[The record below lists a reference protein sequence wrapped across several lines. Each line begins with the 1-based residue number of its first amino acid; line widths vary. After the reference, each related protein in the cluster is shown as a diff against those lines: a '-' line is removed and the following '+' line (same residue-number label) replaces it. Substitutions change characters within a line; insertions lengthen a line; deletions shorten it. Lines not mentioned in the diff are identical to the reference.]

1 MPTDPANEPSPTLE
15 QAPESG
21 GGTGLVDCPC
31 AGDDCG
37 QREPTGLHPPPI
49 VMRTERFI
57 TAAVLSLGVT
67 LPASVTA
74 QRPFKVYISVDME
87 GIAGVV
93 TGDQLGP
100 SGFEYGRAREFMT
113 AEALAAIAGAREAG
127 ATEIVV
133 SDSHGN
139 GESLL
144 IDQFPDDVRIVRS
157 WPRPLMM
164 MEGIDSTFA
173 AAIFIGYHA
182 STTSPAG
189 VRAHTISSANL
200 ASVSL
205 NGVAMPEAGIN
216 AAIAGRFGVP
226 VVFISGDDVAVDE
239 TRKLLGDVEGAVVK
253 RAISFHSASTM
264 PPKAAQQLI
273 RGRVKAAL
281 DRRSAF
287 KPYFVRPPIALDV
300 VFKNYRRAEML
311 AYLSIVTRT
320 ASHAI
325 RFSGR
330 DMIEVSRFLEFIG
343 TYEPGLSP

>member
-1 MPTDPANEPSPTLE
+1 MRQLFCVATARRALRSRLIPAAIALALSVS
-15 QAPESG
+15 A
-21 GGTGLVDCPC
+21 
-31 AGDDCG
+31 
-37 QREPTGLHPPPI
+37 R
-49 VMRTERFI
+49 
-57 TAAVLSLGVT
+57 AAF
-67 LPASVTA
+67 A
-74 QRPFKVYISVDME
+74 QRPLKVYISVDME

-100 SGFEYGRAREFMT
+100 TGFEYGRAREFMT
-113 AEALAAIAGAREAG
+113 AEALAAVAGARDAG

-164 MEGIDSTFA
+164 MEGIDSTFT

-216 AAIAGRFGVP
+216 AAIAGRFGIP

-239 TRKLLGDVEGAVVK
+239 TRRLLGDVEGAVVK
-253 RAISFHSASTM
+253 RAISFHAASTM
-264 PPKAAQQLI
+264 TPKAAQQLI
-273 RGRVKAAL
+273 RSRVKAAL

-287 KPYFVRPPIALDV
+287 KPYVVRAPVTLDV
-300 VFKNYRRAEML
+300 VFKNYRPAEML
-311 AYLSIVTRT
+311 SYLSIVQRT
-320 ASHAI
+320 TSHAI
-325 RFSGR
+325 RFIGR
-330 DMIEVSRFLEFIG
+330 DMVEVSRFLEFIG
-343 TYEPGLSP
+343 SYEPGLTP

>member
-1 MPTDPANEPSPTLE
+1 MSQSHYATFARLSRAALLTCALCGVLPSLT
-15 QAPESG
+15 S
-21 GGTGLVDCPC
+21 
-31 AGDDCG
+31 
-37 QREPTGLHPPPI
+37 
-49 VMRTERFI
+49 
-57 TAAVLSLGVT
+57 
-67 LPASVTA
+67 A
-74 QRPFKVYISVDME
+74 QRPLKVYISVDME

-100 SGFEYGRAREFMT
+100 TGFEYGRAREFMT
-113 AEALAAIAGAREAG
+113 AEALAAIAGARDAG

-157 WPRPLMM
+157 WPRPLML

-189 VRAHTISSANL
+189 VRAHTISSANY

-239 TRKLLGDVEGAVVK
+239 TRRLLGDVEGAVVK
-253 RAISFHSASTM
+253 RAISFHAASTM
-264 PPKAAQQLI
+264 TPKAAQALI
-273 RGRVKAAL
+273 RAHVKTAL

-287 KPYFVRPPIALDV
+287 KPYVVRAPVTLDL
-300 VFKNYRRAEML
+300 VFKNYRPAEIL
-311 AYLSIVTRT
+311 SYLSIVQRT
-320 ASHAI
+320 TSHGI
-325 RFSGR
+325 RLIGK
-330 DMIEVSRFLEFIG
+330 DIIEVSRFLEFVG
-343 TYEPGLSP
+343 TYEPGIAP

>member
-1 MPTDPANEPSPTLE
+1 
-15 QAPESG
+15 
-21 GGTGLVDCPC
+21 
-31 AGDDCG
+31 
-37 QREPTGLHPPPI
+37 
-49 VMRTERFI
+49 
-57 TAAVLSLGVT
+57 
-67 LPASVTA
+67 
-74 QRPFKVYISVDME
+74 
-87 GIAGVV
+87 
-93 TGDQLGP
+93 
-100 SGFEYGRAREFMT
+100 MT
-113 AEALAAIAGAREAG
+113 AEALAAIAGARDAG

-164 MEGIDSTFA
+164 MEGIDSTFGA
-173 AAIFIGYHA
+173 AVFVGYHA

-226 VVFISGDDVAVDE
+226 VVFISGDDIAVEE
-239 TRKLLGDVEGAVVK
+239 TRKLLGDVEVAAVK

-264 PPKAAQQLI
+264 TPKAAQQLI
-273 RGRVKAAL
+273 REHVKAAL
-281 DRRSAF
+281 QRRTAF
-287 KPYFVRPPIALDV
+287 KPYVVRPPVTLDV
-300 VFKNYRRAEML
+300 VFKNYRPAEML
-311 AYLSIVTRT
+311 AFLSIVQRT
-320 ASHAI
+320 TSHAI
-325 RFSGR
+325 RFIGK
-330 DMIEVSRFLEFIG
+330 DMIEVSKFLEFIG

>member
-1 MPTDPANEPSPTLE
+1 M
-15 QAPESG
+15 
-21 GGTGLVDCPC
+21 
-31 AGDDCG
+31 
-37 QREPTGLHPPPI
+37 RPPI
-49 VMRTERFI
+49 SRLI
-57 TAAVLSLGVT
+57 PLLLAAVT
-67 LPASVTA
+67 LAPPQRASA
-74 QRPFKVYISVDME
+74 QRPLKVYISVDME

-100 SGFEYGRAREFMT
+100 TGFEYGRAREFMT
-113 AEALAAIAGAREAG
+113 GEALAAIAAAKEAG

-189 VRAHTISSANL
+189 VRAHTISSANY

-226 VVFISGDDVAVDE
+226 VVLISGDDIAVDE
-239 TRKLLGDVEGAVVK
+239 TRRLLGDVEGAVVK
-253 RAISFHSASTM
+253 RAISFHSAATM
-264 PPKAAQQLI
+264 TPKASQALI
-273 RGRVKAAL
+273 RERVKAAL
-281 DRRSAF
+281 ARRASF
-287 KPYFVRPPIALDV
+287 KPYVVRPPITLDLT
-300 VFKNYRRAEML
+300 FKSYRPAEIL
-311 AYLSIVTRT
+311 AYLPIVQRT
-320 ASHAI
+320 TSHGI
-325 RFSGR
+325 RFIGK
-330 DMIEVSRFLEFIG
+330 DIVEVSRFLEFVG
-343 TYEPGLSP
+343 TYEPGISP

>member
-1 MPTDPANEPSPTLE
+1 MMAALL
-15 QAPESG
+15 A
-21 GGTGLVDCPC
+21 
-31 AGDDCG
+31 AGVP
-37 QREPTGLHPPPI
+37 RA
-49 VMRTERFI
+49 
-57 TAAVLSLGVT
+57 TA
-67 LPASVTA
+67 A
-74 QRPFKVYISVDME
+74 QRPLKVYISVDME

-93 TGDQLGP
+93 TSDQLGP
-100 SGFEYGRAREFMT
+100 TGFEYDRAREFMT
-113 AEALAAIAGAREAG
+113 GEALAAIAGAKEAG

-144 IDQFPDDVRIVRS
+144 IDRFPDDVRIIRS

-164 MEGIDSTFA
+164 MEGIDSSFA

-182 STTSPAG
+182 STNSPAG

-205 NGVAMPEAGIN
+205 NGVTVPEAGIN

-253 RAISFHSASTM
+253 RAISFHAASTM
-264 PPKAAQQLI
+264 TPKAAQQLI
-273 RGRVKAAL
+273 REHVKSAVE
-281 DRRSAF
+281 RRATF
-287 KPYFVRPPIALDV
+287 KPYLVKAPVTLDV
-300 VFKNYRRAEML
+300 VFKNYRPAEML
-311 AYLSIVTRT
+311 AFLPIVQRT

-325 RFSGR
+325 RFTGR

-343 TYEPGLSP
+343 TYEPGLAP

>member
-1 MPTDPANEPSPTLE
+1 
-15 QAPESG
+15 
-21 GGTGLVDCPC
+21 
-31 AGDDCG
+31 
-37 QREPTGLHPPPI
+37 
-49 VMRTERFI
+49 MRQPLDHTR
-57 TAAVLSLGVT
+57 ACSLRAVLVAVT
-67 LPASVTA
+67 LAVAAIPIPAAA
-74 QRPFKVYISVDME
+74 QRPLKVYISVDME

-100 SGFEYGRAREFMT
+100 TGFEYGRAREFMT
-113 AEALAAIAGAREAG
+113 AEALAAIAGARDAG

-173 AAIFIGYHA
+173 AAIFVGYHA
-182 STTSPAG
+182 STTSSAG
-189 VRAHTISSANL
+189 VRAHTISSANY

-226 VVFISGDDVAVDE
+226 VVFISGDDIAVDE
-239 TRKLLGDVEGAVVK
+239 TRRLLGDVEGAVVK

-264 PPKAAQQLI
+264 TPKAAQQLI
-273 RGRVKAAL
+273 RAHVKAAL
-281 DRRSAF
+281 ERRSAF
-287 KPYFVRPPIALDV
+287 KPYIVRAPVTLDL
-300 VFKNYRRAEML
+300 VFKNYRPAEIL
-311 AYLSIVTRT
+311 AYLPMVQRT
-320 ASHAI
+320 TSHGI
-325 RFSGR
+325 RFTGK
-330 DMIEVSRFLEFIG
+330 DIVEISRFLEFLG
-343 TYEPGLSP
+343 TYEPGLAP

>member
-1 MPTDPANEPSPTLE
+1 MSVSA
-15 QAPESG
+15 
-21 GGTGLVDCPC
+21 
-31 AGDDCG
+31 
-37 QREPTGLHPPPI
+37 R
-49 VMRTERFI
+49 
-57 TAAVLSLGVT
+57 AAF
-67 LPASVTA
+67 A
-74 QRPFKVYISVDME
+74 QRPLKVYISVDME

-100 SGFEYGRAREFMT
+100 TGFEYGRAREFMT
-113 AEALAAIAGAREAG
+113 AEALAAVAGARDAG

-164 MEGIDSTFA
+164 MEGIDSTFT

-216 AAIAGRFGVP
+216 AAIAGRFGIP

-239 TRKLLGDVEGAVVK
+239 TRRLLGDVEGAVVK
-253 RAISFHSASTM
+253 RAISFHAASTM
-264 PPKAAQQLI
+264 TPKAAQQLI
-273 RGRVKAAL
+273 RSRVKAAL
-281 DRRSAF
+281 DRRTAF
-287 KPYFVRPPIALDV
+287 KPYVVRAPVTLDV
-300 VFKNYRRAEML
+300 VFKNYRPAEML
-311 AYLSIVTRT
+311 SYLSIVQRT
-320 ASHAI
+320 TSHAI
-325 RFSGR
+325 RFIGR
-330 DMIEVSRFLEFIG
+330 DMVEVSRFLEFIG
-343 TYEPGLSP
+343 SYEPGLTP